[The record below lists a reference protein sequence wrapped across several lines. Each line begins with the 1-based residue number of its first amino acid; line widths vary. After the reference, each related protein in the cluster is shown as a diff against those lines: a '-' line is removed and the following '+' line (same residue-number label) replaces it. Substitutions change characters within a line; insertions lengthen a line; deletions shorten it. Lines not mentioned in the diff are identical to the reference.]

1 MPPVKSGGE
10 SAMISALLCRLPI
23 ALSQATSSA
32 VKGGIVVVVGG
43 GVVLVLAVLGVDAA
57 VELAVLPPHPVAS
70 TVTVRQTARRAG
82 VGMLEAEEQG
92 SRVSIYWH
100 LARRRAAPPPS
111 RTCVA
116 GSPGWGCCTTQVVR
130 WQDRSISVSQEALL
144 N

>member
-1 MPPVKSGGE
+1 
-10 SAMISALLCRLPI
+10 MIFSALLCRLPI

-82 VGMLEAEEQG
+82 GWHVGGRGAGQPCLDL
-92 SRVSIYWH
+92 
-100 LARRRAAPPPS
+100 LAPRETKRRAATFADMRGWQS
-111 RTCVA
+111 RLGMLQDTSGALA
-116 GSPGWGCCTTQVVR
+116 GSIHQRV
-130 WQDRSISVSQEALL
+130 
-144 N
+144 